1 MKILWAESD
10 STLAR
15 GFDIEQ
21 NSREWSYQLPRKSVE
36 VLFKYI
42 CSSYHSELTSSCN
55 PVSRTDRS
63 PSSTVAIY
71 ERSRQI
77 PQGSGTCPI
86 QQLVKS
92 SNPVSSEV
100 IQAEGE
106 IQDQAKY
113 SRLGCHFRRTYSRN
127 RKKVNKPYETQES
140 CMQSSAPW
148 TEELQAV
155 TQART

>member
-1 MKILWAESD
+1 
-10 STLAR
+10 
-15 GFDIEQ
+15 
-21 NSREWSYQLPRKSVE
+21 
-36 VLFKYI
+36 
-42 CSSYHSELTSSCN
+42 
-55 PVSRTDRS
+55 
-63 PSSTVAIY
+63 
-71 ERSRQI
+71 
-77 PQGSGTCPI
+77 
-86 QQLVKS
+86 VKS